1 MHLEIDRRDIRQ
13 FRLVETHPPQEL
25 PDGHVL
31 LRLERAALTSNNV
44 TYAYSGDMLDY
55 WGFFPTEAN
64 WGRLPVMGFG
74 VVTASTCADI
84 EVGGRYFGFFPL
96 GDHHLVQAQSSNIGF
111 TDVAPWR
118 AKHASTYR
126 NFTRAEAN
134 AQDDRYAIFRGLF
147 STSFLLEDYLR
158 ENNFFDAQQIIITSA
173 SSKTS
178 IALASCLQRFSD
190 VKVVGLT
197 SARNLSFVKDV
208 GDYDEII
215 DYQNLDAINTQVKS
229 AVIDMAGNPQII
241 ADVHSILKTN
251 VMYSCSVGATHW
263 SATRENISI
272 PGPQPAFFFAPSQLS
287 KRSKEWGREELN
299 RRIDDSL
306 AVFIDGTQKWLTI
319 QHTHGAT
326 EVAEVYSTLVT
337 GQIDPRIGNIVSFD

>member
-13 FRLVETHPPQEL
+13 FRLAETNPPQQL
-25 PDGHVL
+25 RDGHVL

-44 TYAYSGDMLDY
+44 SYAFSGEMLDY

-74 VVTASTCADI
+74 VITASTCQDI

-96 GDHHLVQAQSSNIGF
+96 GDHHLVQAQSSSNGF
-111 TDVAPWR
+111 IDVAPWR
-118 AKHASTYR
+118 AKHASTYK
-126 NFTRAEAN
+126 NFTRAEVN
-134 AQDDRYAIFRGLF
+134 MQDDRYAIFRGLF
-147 STSFLLEDYLR
+147 TTSFLLEDYLR
-158 ENNFFDAQQIIITSA
+158 ENNFFDGQQIIITSA

-178 IALASCLQRFSD
+178 IAFANCLQRFSD

-197 SARNLSFVKDV
+197 SAQNLSFVEDV
-208 GDYDEII
+208 GEYDEIFE
-215 DYQNLDAINTQVKS
+215 YQNLDALNAQVQA
-229 AVIDMAGNPQII
+229 AVVDMAGNAQII
-241 ADVHSILKTN
+241 SDVHTRLKTK
-251 VMYSCSVGATHW
+251 VMYSCSVGVTHW
-263 SATRENISI
+263 DATRANINI
-272 PGPQPAFFFAPSQLS
+272 PEPRPEFFFAPSQLS

-306 AVFIDGTQKWLTI
+306 AVFIDGTEKWLMI
-319 QHTHGAT
+319 QHAHGAT

-337 GQIDPRIGNIVSFD
+337 GQIDPRLGNIVSFD

>member
-13 FRLVETHPPQEL
+13 FRLVETNPPQEL

-44 TYAYSGDMLDY
+44 SYAFSGEMLDY

-74 VVTASTCADI
+74 VITASTCQDI

-96 GDHHLVQAQSSNIGF
+96 GDHHLVQAQSSSNGF

-118 AKHASTYR
+118 AKHASTYK
-126 NFTRAEAN
+126 NFTRADAN
-134 AQDDRYAIFRGLF
+134 EQDDRNAIFRGLF
-147 STSFLLEDYLR
+147 TTSFLLEDYLR
-158 ENNFFDAQQIIITSA
+158 ENNFFGAQQIIVTSA

-178 IALASCLQRFSD
+178 IAFANCLQRFSD
-190 VKVVGLT
+190 VKVIGLT
-197 SARNLSFVKDV
+197 SARNLPFVNDV
-208 GDYDEII
+208 GEYDEII
-215 DYQNLDAINTQVKS
+215 DYQNLDALNTQVQ
-229 AVIDMAGNPQII
+229 AVVVDMAGNAQII
-241 ADVHSILKTN
+241 SDVHTRLKTK
-251 VMYSCSVGATHW
+251 VMYSCSVGVTHW
-263 SATRENISI
+263 DATRANINI
-272 PGPQPAFFFAPSQLS
+272 PEPRPEFFFAPSQLS

-306 AVFIDGTQKWLTI
+306 AVFIDGTEKLLTI
-319 QHTHGAT
+319 QHAHGAT

-337 GQIDPRIGNIVSFD
+337 GQIDPRLGNIVSFD